1 MPGLLPKE
9 PPPDSPASKM
19 TGTNGPVLLG
29 EDDAAQ
35 PVDKRKVKYWITMSL
50 PTFWTPRPP
59 GAKPGE
65 IYLYRPDF
73 YQDQDGI
80 ERRITLWFNPMTRT
94 SLQDILAG
102 SKLGG
107 KSTPGGSATPATQ
120 ATPAV
125 PVAPEE
131 PTPPSHNPFRSPF
144 DDTYHGSTGSRSGDS
159 TKNPAAPSGTNGNN
173 APIPPPLTNT
183 NAPPANTD

>member
-1 MPGLLPKE
+1 MTIDRITAWATGLAARGIALA
-9 PPPDSPASKM
+9 PAS
-19 TGTNGPVLLG
+19 VVALY
-29 EDDAAQ
+29 AATE
-35 PVDKRKVKYWITMSL
+35 K
-50 PTFWTPRPP
+50 
-59 GAKPGE
+59 
-65 IYLYRPDF
+65 
-73 YQDQDGI
+73 
-80 ERRITLWFNPMTRT
+80 
-94 SLQDILAG
+94 
-102 SKLGG
+102 
-107 KSTPGGSATPATQ
+107 
-120 ATPAV
+120 PAV